1 MELNKQQVSVITH
14 RAIIKFS
21 FVCLI
26 TLLVSWLVFHLSYQ
40 HDLTKI
46 RQSQEQSIIYA
57 NTAFSKELGN
67 IRKLVKLLVSNQA
80 LRRTEPMDD
89 DWQVEQLKQY
99 FIDFGQAAGNISQ
112 IRWLDTEGQEQYRVN
127 FTKGNYEV
135 VARNEL
141 QNKLSRYYFQ
151 QGILVSPP
159 DIYTSALDL
168 NIEHQVIVDPY
179 QPTIRVTYRTLAED
193 HLVNGLLVVNF
204 DLSELFTQLRASIEP
219 LTQLQVLNS
228 NGYWLLN
235 KQRDKEWGFMLSLHE
250 QTLAVESPALWAKIN
265 NAAAEKI
272 VSFSEDV
279 LMSFFKLATFTSNS
293 SLAQDNHIIIL
304 AGSAVHVFDSAFNQA
319 LMYGFICSFILL
331 LFSGAYL
338 YRDYRFQLK
347 LLNASI
353 LLKGEQLELTA
364 ANKQLKKYVT
374 QQQQLQ
380 DDLVEAQKLSSLGM
394 MVAGIAHEMNTPV
407 GGAVIATSNTQAI
420 SKKLQEQIDSGVTKT
435 FLTQSLTSMDDNLQ
449 LTRINLNKAVQHI
462 KSFKRMA
469 IDRASDQLV
478 SCDINKI
485 VDDLFFS
492 LSPRFKATRID
503 VQKHLDVTLLLMS
516 RPGIISQ
523 IIENLILNAI
533 EHAFAEGESGV
544 IQVRAVNLGKD
555 IVCITVA
562 DNGKGIDSSLIDN
575 LFDPFVTTGRKDG
588 HTGLGLYMVHQWV
601 TKILQGRMHLVQNK
615 HLPDEMTTQF
625 EILLPIDISTI

>member
-1 MELNKQQVSVITH
+1 MELNKQQAKVIA
-14 RAIIKFS
+14 RKAIIKFS
-21 FVCLI
+21 FVCLVTI
-26 TLLVSWLVFHLSYQ
+26 LISWLVFYQSYQ
-40 HDLTKI
+40 HDLTQIKL
-46 RQSQEQSIIYA
+46 SQEQSIIRV
-57 NTAFSKELGN
+57 NSKFNKELGN
-67 IRKLVKLLVSNQA
+67 IRKLVKLLVANQA
-80 LRRTEPMDD
+80 LKNTAFLGDD
-89 DWQVEQLKQY
+89 LQVEQY

-135 VARNEL
+135 VARNDL

-151 QGILVSPP
+151 QGILVNPP
-159 DIYTSALDL
+159 GIYTSAVDL
-168 NIEHQVIVDPY
+168 NIEHQKIVTPY
-179 QPTIRVTYRTLAED
+179 QPTIRATYRTLAED
-193 HLVNGLLVVNF
+193 YLVNGLVVVNF
-204 DLSELFTQLRASIEP
+204 NLSELFSQLRTGAEP
-219 LTQLQVLNS
+219 LTQLHILNS
-228 NGYWLLN
+228 TGYWLLN
-235 KQRDKEWGFMLSLHE
+235 PQGDKEWGFMLNHHE
-250 QTLAVESPALWAKIN
+250 QTLATESPELWAKITN
-265 NAAAEKI
+265 SAAEKI

-279 LMSFFKLATFTSNS
+279 LISFFKLATFSSNL

-304 AGSAVHVFDSAFNQA
+304 ASSAVHIFDSAFNQA

-353 LLKGEQLELTA
+353 LLQDEQLELTA
-364 ANKQLKKYVT
+364 ANEQLKKYVT

-407 GGAVIATSNTQAI
+407 GGAIIATSNTQAI

-435 FLTQSLTSMDDNLQ
+435 FLMQSLTSMDDNLQ
-449 LTRINLNKAVQHI
+449 LTRINLDKAVHHI

>member
-193 HLVNGLLVVNF
+193 HLVNGLLAVNF

-235 KQRDKEWGFMLSLHE
+235 KQRDKEWGFMLSLHD

-265 NAAAEKI
+265 NSAAEKI
-272 VSFSEDV
+272 VSFSEDA
-279 LMSFFKLATFTSNS
+279 LISFFKLATFTSNS
-293 SLAQDNHIIIL
+293 SLTQDNHIIIL

-374 QQQQLQ
+374 QQQQFQ

-435 FLTQSLTSMDDNLQ
+435 FLTQSLISMDDNLQ
-449 LTRINLNKAVQHI
+449 LTRINLDKAVQHI